1 MEVLYSNIIKI
12 VIVELNKKGKATPG
26 MLTARQS
33 WSLYFLHSHPDHLT
47 SISLAKRVMEDV
59 LKDIKET
66 DTICT
71 MTKMQREAGQ
81 THFFKNADN
90 PIDQSG
96 IIYYI
101 RGQMSPVLFPEM
113 PLSPPVPFPCS
124 PNVQFEP
131 TDVPRHSRGKHVAPA
146 PCRFF
151 FNGSRWSKEGIQHL
165 LPMCPSLIHRGV
177 Q

>member
-71 MTKMQREAGQ
+71 MTNMQREAGQ
-81 THFFKNADN
+81 THFLKMLITLLIRVGLYQGSDQPSVISRNAF
-90 PIDQSG
+90 ITTS
-96 IIYYI
+96 
-101 RGQMSPVLFPEM
+101 S
-113 PLSPPVPFPCS
+113 
-124 PNVQFEP
+124 
-131 TDVPRHSRGKHVAPA
+131 
-146 PCRFF
+146 
-151 FNGSRWSKEGIQHL
+151 
-165 LPMCPSLIHRGV
+165 LPMFSKCPVWTHRCSQALSRQTRGTSSLQV
-177 Q
+177 FL